1 MCLFAVSYT
10 HLDVYKRQ
18 EKEMKKMEKTIEVR
32 DDLANYVESL
42 QYEVNSMMAIM
53 SFMLDRDMDTST
65 EAFQNWNRKYT
76 EAYASYEAAKAE
88 LERDYIKSCLLY
100 TSRCV

>member
-1 MCLFAVSYT
+1 
-10 HLDVYKRQ
+10 
-18 EKEMKKMEKTIEVR
+18 MKKMEKTIEVR

-88 LERDYIKSCLLY
+88 LERDYIKSDPELNGKAVKWNFDFETKTL
-100 TSRCV
+100 TITEK